1 MSQFIVGLTGGI
13 GCGKTTVSQ
22 FFTALGVESVDADIV
37 AREVVQQGSD
47 ALTKIT
53 ERFGPSILL
62 ADGSLDRRQ
71 LRSIIFHNETEKHW
85 LNRLLHPLI
94 RQQLMAQLQQ
104 CQSPYALLIAP
115 LLLENNLTT
124 LVHRVLVIDV
134 PESIQLQ
141 RSMQRDNADAEQIKA
156 IMNSQ
161 ISRQARLAQANDVID
176 NSSNNLDSVKEQVE
190 KLHQYYLSLA
200 QQDN

>member
-85 LNRLLHPLI
+85 LNHLLHPLI

>member
-94 RQQLMAQLQQ
+94 RQQLIAQLQQ

-124 LVHRVLVIDV
+124 LVNRVLVIDV